1 MLTSVLKDNIM
12 TLIILDREIMALT
25 RDDDGKVAQ
34 RSARSTM
41 QISRERNT
49 SPDEEQGQS
58 AADEYQQHS
67 ADYVDFRFTSA
78 AFTPKYGGAQDVT
91 DRRTERTSIEGIL
104 V

>member
-1 MLTSVLKDNIM
+1 M
-12 TLIILDREIMALT
+12 TAKWHRGVRGALC
-25 RDDDGKVAQ
+25 R
-34 RSARSTM
+34 
-41 QISRERNT
+41 SRERNT